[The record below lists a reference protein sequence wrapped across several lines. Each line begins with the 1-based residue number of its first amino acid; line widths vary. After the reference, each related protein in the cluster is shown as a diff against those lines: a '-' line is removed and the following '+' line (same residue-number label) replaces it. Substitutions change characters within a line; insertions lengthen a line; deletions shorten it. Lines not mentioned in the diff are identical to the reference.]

1 MTNSLTS
8 PAYSNLSEDDM
19 IENDIKVLN
28 SLSLD
33 LSVLRQNMMFSG
45 LEATSHNINRKQSD
59 LKLFEFGKTYKL
71 INQDRIEAK
80 KLSLF
85 ITGDLSKKN
94 WNSDKVKSDYYYTKG
109 IVKSILERIGIK
121 NTLSK
126 PTTLSNL
133 ADGES
138 LFLGKKEIVTYG
150 SVKQIILDSFN
161 IDQEVFYVE
170 FKWDSII
177 SMTNNKPIHVN
188 EIPKFPEVSRDLSLL
203 LDKNVDFESIYNSCI
218 KIDKKLIKD
227 VSLFDVYEGSKLPE
241 NKKSY
246 GVSLNI
252 SSNEKT
258 LSDKEIDNLMNK
270 IIKNLNSNFGAELR
284 N

>member
-1 MTNSLTS
+1 
-8 PAYSNLSEDDM
+8 
-19 IENDIKVLN
+19 
-28 SLSLD
+28 
-33 LSVLRQNMMFSG
+33 MMFSG
-45 LEATSHNINRKQSD
+45 LEAISHNINRKQSD

-270 IIKNLNSNFGAELR
+270 IIKNLSSNFGAELR

>member
-1 MTNSLTS
+1 
-8 PAYSNLSEDDM
+8 
-19 IENDIKVLN
+19 
-28 SLSLD
+28 
-33 LSVLRQNMMFSG
+33 MMFSG

-227 VSLFDVYEGSKLPE
+227 VSLFDVYEGSKLPAD
-241 NKKSY
+241 KKSY

-270 IIKNLNSNFGAELR
+270 IIKNLSSNFGAELR

>member
-1 MTNSLTS
+1 
-8 PAYSNLSEDDM
+8 
-19 IENDIKVLN
+19 
-28 SLSLD
+28 
-33 LSVLRQNMMFSG
+33 
-45 LEATSHNINRKQSD
+45 
-59 LKLFEFGKTYKL
+59 
-71 INQDRIEAK
+71 
-80 KLSLF
+80 
-85 ITGDLSKKN
+85 
-94 WNSDKVKSDYYYTKG
+94 
-109 IVKSILERIGIK
+109 
-121 NTLSK
+121 
-126 PTTLSNL
+126 
-133 ADGES
+133 
-138 LFLGKKEIVTYG
+138 
-150 SVKQIILDSFN
+150 
-161 IDQEVFYVE
+161 
-170 FKWDSII
+170 
-177 SMTNNKPIHVN
+177 MTNNKPIHVN

>member
-1 MTNSLTS
+1 ML
-8 PAYSNLSEDDM
+8 
-19 IENDIKVLN
+19 
-28 SLSLD
+28 
-33 LSVLRQNMMFSG
+33 FSG
-45 LEATSHNINRKQSD
+45 LDVTSHNINRKQSD

-71 INQDRIEAK
+71 NNQERIESK
-80 KLSLF
+80 KLSLY

-94 WNSDKVKSDYYYTKG
+94 WNTKKVKTDYYYTKG
-109 IVKSILERIGIK
+109 IVKSILDRIGIK

-133 ADGES
+133 QEGES
-138 LFLGKKEIVTYG
+138 LFLGKKEIATYG
-150 SVKQIILDSFN
+150 SIKKIILESFN

-170 FKWDSII
+170 FQWDTII
-177 SMTNNKPIHVN
+177 SMTNNKPIHVD

-203 LDKNVDFESIYNSCI
+203 IDKNVDFESIYNSCI

-227 VSLFDVYEGSKLPE
+227 VSLFDVYEGNKLPE

-246 GVSLNI
+246 GLSLNI

-258 LSDKEIDNLMNK
+258 LSDKEIDNLMLK
-270 IIKNLNSNFGAELR
+270 ITKNLNLNFGAELR